1 MEAYSELHEV
11 RTQDREKLDR
21 FVSPNVSP
29 EPLAKS
35 DESEGLRIMLQ
46 TKAGMVGPGGLEP
59 PTK

>member
-35 DESEGLRIMLQ
+35 DESEGLRIML
-46 TKAGMVGPGGLEP
+46 
-59 PTK
+59 